1 MSVFSFMRQVAA
13 ASKVR
18 ADSDP
23 DQTVAA
29 ARSFSDFAEIGRG
42 AYSDQ
47 TVAEG
52 LLLAGALRLS
62 AASDPVTT
70 AHYLRAMAAVIER
83 NAKSERKAG

>member
-1 MSVFSFMRQVAA
+1 MNVLAFMRQVAA
-13 ASKVR
+13 AAMVR
-18 ADSDP
+18 ANSDP
-23 DQTVAA
+23 DQTAAA
-29 ARSFSDFAEIGRG
+29 ARQFSEFAEIGRG

-70 AHYLRAMAAVIER
+70 ANYLRAMAAVIER
-83 NAKSERKAG
+83 QARKAG